1 MIELIKNIVK
11 KKKFIV
17 FDFDGVVLDS
27 VEIKTN
33 AFAEIY
39 SEYGSEIVSKV
50 VEYHK
55 RNGGLS
61 RFEKF
66 KYYHKFFL
74 NHALSNKEIKILDHR
89 FSDLV
94 FKKIIFTSEIPGA
107 FDFIDIQ
114 LNMGKLCIIN
124 SATPQIELR
133 EIIKERD
140 LFDKFKF
147 IFGSPSTKSENLKKI
162 KGKLDCDYSDI
173 VFFGDAFAD
182 IKAAYEVGVDF
193 VGIGNENNVFSESRH
208 NPLFVSDFRKIID

>member
-124 SATPQIELR
+124 SATPQI
-133 EIIKERD
+133 
-140 LFDKFKF
+140 KF